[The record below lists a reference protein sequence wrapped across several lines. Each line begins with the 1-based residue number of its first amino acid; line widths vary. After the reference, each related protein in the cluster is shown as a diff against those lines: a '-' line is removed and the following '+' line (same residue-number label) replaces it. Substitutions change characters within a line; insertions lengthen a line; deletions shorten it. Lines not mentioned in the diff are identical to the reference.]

1 MKTKTKTIQYF
12 TAPSGLVFTDKA
24 GFVETLF
31 TPINGKTAFGYF
43 TRHKSAK
50 HGTRAIKLHRGNGE
64 VFAVIVSNGRFASL
78 KSLSMRDGKEWA
90 LAAATSADEK
100 LLGFDGLSYVEEIN
114 LCVGLVESM
123 NPEKGKVDA

>member
-1 MKTKTKTIQYF
+1 
-12 TAPSGLVFTDKA
+12 
-24 GFVETLF
+24 
-31 TPINGKTAFGYF
+31 
-43 TRHKSAK
+43 
-50 HGTRAIKLHRGNGE
+50 
-64 VFAVIVSNGRFASL
+64 
-78 KSLSMRDGKEWA
+78 MRDGKEWA

>member
-1 MKTKTKTIQYF
+1 MKTKTKTIVHF
-12 TAPSGLVFTDKA
+12 TTPSGLVFTDKA
-24 GFVETLF
+24 GFIQTLF
-31 TPINGKTAFGYF
+31 SPINGKTAFGYF
-43 TRHKSAK
+43 TRHKSAR

-78 KSLSMRDGKEWA
+78 KSVSIRDGKEWA

-114 LCVGLVESM
+114 LCVELVESM
-123 NPEKGKVDA
+123 NPEKGKVNA